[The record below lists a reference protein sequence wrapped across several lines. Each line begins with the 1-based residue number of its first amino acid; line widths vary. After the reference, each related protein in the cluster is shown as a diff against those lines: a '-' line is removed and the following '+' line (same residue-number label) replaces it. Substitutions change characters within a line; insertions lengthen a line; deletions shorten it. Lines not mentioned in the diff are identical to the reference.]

1 MDTSGS
7 PPPDRQGLE
16 HTDTEEEETVEL
28 VDSHVPS
35 TSTRAEQVCTYAC
48 IDVSMLRLTCMCM
61 HVFEG
66 RDENT
71 CVCVCVCLT
80 ELNGR
85 GRMGA
90 SWCFEQGTI
99 SICKSSHDRVC
110 GRT

>member
-71 CVCVCVCLT
+71 CVCVRVLDRT
-80 ELNGR
+80 QWKRKNGSQLVLQAWHDLNI
-85 GRMGA
+85 
-90 SWCFEQGTI
+90 QVIT
-99 SICKSSHDRVC
+99 
-110 GRT
+110 